1 MCKCI
6 SPYHLKYY
14 IYIYIITQEKVE
26 LEAYMNL
33 NPHFIK
39 DNLHKTLVTYFK
51 LSFILLSS
59 RITNTQCKLVN
70 IKGNKER

>member
-1 MCKCI
+1 MYKCI

-14 IYIYIITQEKVE
+14 NIYNYSKKVE

-39 DNLHKTLVTYFK
+39 DNLHKSLVTYFK
-51 LSFILLSS
+51 LSCILLSP

>member
-14 IYIYIITQEKVE
+14 NIYIYNYSKKVQ

-39 DNLHKTLVTYFK
+39 DKLHKSLVTYFK
-51 LSFILLSS
+51 LSCILLSS